1 MSSESWFDLIVAAA
15 ALAVVGMTAVLEAV
29 TGLVPPSRG
38 RGAAGFGGDTA
49 ARFRTLEGIIDP
61 RRALTTSLF
70 ILQAIALVIATL
82 AVDAVFRRD
91 LDGFAWLLS
100 PIVIVVMY
108 LVLAQGLPRA
118 LSRHRYDETVGTWR
132 ILMLVLTWPV
142 RPLVQFSELVGSGLT
157 RILPSNPAEES
168 SREDELRDLIGI
180 DGPGGIVDPDEREM
194 IDAALRLEELTAREI
209 MVPRVDIIAVQL
221 DIAIP
226 DLIDVIVQAGHSRI
240 PVYRDSIDQIV
251 GVLHAKD
258 LLPHLLEADP
268 DFVITEHLR
277 LPHVVPESKH
287 LDVLLKE
294 LRRTRLH
301 LAIIADEYG
310 GTAGLV
316 TIEDILEEIVGE
328 IQDEYDTEQP
338 LFEPIGPAEI
348 LADGRLPIENVENYF
363 GMTFPEDADYESVG
377 GFVQN
382 VLGRMPREGDRFAAE
397 GIEGEIIEVEGR
409 RVRRLRLARQSPPSD
424 FGEIDTDRES
434 PDVPPGEDSHQSRS
448 PIVN

>member
-1 MSSESWFDLIVAAA
+1 MAGASWFDLIVAI
-15 ALAVVGMTAVLEAV
+15 LAFTAIGITAVLEAV
-29 TGLVPPSRG
+29 TGLVPPSRQ
-38 RGAAGFGGDTA
+38 RAGSSPGGEAA

-70 ILQAIALVIATL
+70 ILQAVALVVATL
-82 AVDAVFRRD
+82 AIDGVFRRE
-91 LDGFAWLLS
+91 LGSFAWLLTAIFVV
-100 PIVIVVMY
+100 PIY

-118 LSRHRYDETVGTWR
+118 LSRHRFDETTGTLA
-132 ILMLVLTWPV
+132 ILMLALTWPA
-142 RPLVQFSELVGSGLT
+142 RPLVWFSEKVGAGIA
-157 RILPSNPAEES
+157 RILPSAPETGA
-168 SREDELRDLIGI
+168 SREEELRAIIGL
-180 DGPGGIVDPDEREM
+180 DSPTGMVDPDEREM
-194 IDAALRLEELTAREI
+194 IDAALRLEELTAREV
-209 MVPRVDIIAVQL
+209 MVPRVDIVAVQQE
-221 DIAIP
+221 IAIP

-240 PVYRDSIDQIV
+240 PVYQESIDQII

-268 DFVITEHLR
+268 DFVISEHLR
-277 LPHVVPESKH
+277 LPHIVPESKH

-328 IQDEYDTEQP
+328 IQDEYDTEKP
-338 LFEPIGPAEI
+338 LFEPLGQFEI
-348 LADGRLPIENVENYF
+348 LADGRLPLENVENYF

-382 VLGRMPREGDRFAAE
+382 VLGRMPRVGDVFASE

-409 RVRRLRLARQSPPSD
+409 RVRRLRLARQAPPSEAHDEAEGASSPPNSD
-424 FGEIDTDRES
+424 SSDRLAE
-434 PDVPPGEDSHQSRS
+434 
-448 PIVN
+448 N